1 VLLTESVELAFPVH
15 FSQLLTAG
23 GWEVLCA
30 IANHLE
36 GLMKRTAILT
46 EGKGLAALFNLNSK
60 VENSAGEKLSG
71 EKPVLCI
78 LVRFLQ

>member
-1 VLLTESVELAFPVH
+1 
-15 FSQLLTAG
+15 
-23 GWEVLCA
+23 
-30 IANHLE
+30 
-36 GLMKRTAILT
+36 MKRTAILT

>member
-1 VLLTESVELAFPVH
+1 
-15 FSQLLTAG
+15 
-23 GWEVLCA
+23 
-30 IANHLE
+30 
-36 GLMKRTAILT
+36 MKRTAILR

-78 LVRFLQ
+78 WLGSCSKHRDRVNLGMQGFAWLTLLHHSSS